1 MINAVAIIVIGNY
14 FYFFFTS
21 PIQILSISQGQLE
34 LFFIHKAFF
43 FFLSAQTSRELCPK
57 FSWSLMSEVNAWLPL
72 IFNTVLVLH

>member
-1 MINAVAIIVIGNY
+1 MINAVAVIVIGNY

-21 PIQILSISQGQLE
+21 PIQILSISQDQLE

-43 FFLSAQTSRELCPK
+43 FLSSQTSRELCPK

-72 IFNTVLVLH
+72 IFNIVLVLH